1 MSMLNVSSDD
11 IRSQGFS
18 NRDGIIQI
26 KNLTKIFQNRRT
38 IIAVKDVSF
47 DVIKGEIFGI
57 LGPNGAGKTTLI
69 RMLTTLMKPTSGTA
83 IIAGYDIEKDPDKI
97 RNLIGVCPQNSTI
110 DNQLTAWENLD
121 FYAKLFNMPDKDR
134 EDRIKQALEIAN
146 LVDRANI
153 PVQTFSG
160 GMRRK
165 LEIARAFLHKPLI
178 LFLDEPTIALD
189 PESRRAVWQQIRTL
203 NSEGVTIIMTT
214 HYMDEAEKLCD
225 RVAFI
230 NGGKLIAIDS
240 PENLKKSLPAGDLI
254 EVVIDKV
261 EESLISELKIIESII
276 EVKINENRLQISVKN
291 GKSVLSDIV
300 NITGRYKVKI
310 ESISMRSP
318 SLEDVFIHYT
328 GKKLDAPAN
337 NASLRRGMR

>member
-1 MSMLNVSSDD
+1 MHSHESP
-11 IRSQGFS
+11 
-18 NRDGIIQI
+18 NRDEIIQI
-26 KNLTKIFQNRRT
+26 KNLTKIFQNRRN
-38 IIAVKDVSF
+38 IIAVEDVSF
-47 DVIKGEIFGI
+47 GVIKGEIFGI

-69 RMLTTLMKPTSGTA
+69 RMLTTLIKPASGTA
-83 IIAGYDIEKDPDKI
+83 LIAGYDIEKEQEQI
-97 RNLIGVCPQNSTI
+97 RNIIGVCPQNSTI

-134 EDRIKQALEIAN
+134 EERIKQALAVAN
-146 LVDRANI
+146 LTDRADI
-153 PVQTFSG
+153 PVASFSG

-189 PESRRAVWQQIRTL
+189 PESRRAVWQQIGIL
-203 NSEGVTIIMTT
+203 NSEGVTIILTT
-214 HYMDEAEKLCD
+214 HYMDEAEKLCN

-230 NGGKLIAIDS
+230 NRGRLVAIDS

-254 EVVIDKV
+254 EVVIDKT
-261 EESLISELKIIESII
+261 EESLISELKNIENLI
-276 EVKINENRLQISVKN
+276 EVKINKNRLQISIRN
-291 GKSVLSDIV
+291 GKNAIPQIVDI
-300 NITGRYKVKI
+300 IGRHNVRI

-328 GKKLDAPAN
+328 GKKLDAPSN
-337 NASLRRGMR
+337 DASLRRRMR

>member
-1 MSMLNVSSDD
+1 MD
-11 IRSQGFS
+11 IINRPEFL
-18 NRDGIIQI
+18 NRDKIIQI
-26 KNLTKIFQNRRT
+26 KNLDKTFQNRRT

-47 DVIKGEIFGI
+47 DVIDGEIFGI

-83 IIAGYDIEKDPDKI
+83 LIAGYDTVKEPDKI

-134 EDRIKQALEIAN
+134 VDRLKQALEIAN

-203 NSEGVTIIMTT
+203 NSEGVTIILTT

-230 NGGKLIAIDS
+230 IGGRLVAIDS

-261 EESLISELKIIESII
+261 EESLMSELKNIESII
-276 EVKINENRLQISVKN
+276 EVKINENRLQILVRN
-291 GKSVLSDIV
+291 GKSTLPQIV
-300 NITGRYKVKI
+300 NIIERYKVKI

-337 NASLRRGMR
+337 DAISARREMR